1 MSDYRID
8 SRKFLPR
15 SMWAAFD
22 AFPDQ
27 GPCEPAQA
35 SGALR
40 NAKVALLTSGGLYM
54 KKSQRPFDIE
64 REKRDPYWG
73 DPSYRIIPRD
83 VGRGEVGVAHLHLNP
98 DDIESDFNVALP
110 LEIFAELERLGEIGR
125 LAERNYSF
133 MGYQGRSCDPW
144 RETYGPELASSLHAD
159 AVSVLILAPT

>member
-35 SGALR
+35 TVPLR
-40 NAKVALLTSGGLYM
+40 NAKVALLTSGGLYV
-54 KKSQRPFDIE
+54 KKNQQPFDIE

-83 VGRGEVGVAHLHLNP
+83 ARHGEIGVAHLHLNP
-98 DDIESDFNVALP
+98 DDIETDFNIALP
-110 LEIFAELERLGEIGR
+110 LEVFAELERLGEIGR
-125 LAERNYSF
+125 LAEHNYSF
-133 MGYQGRSCDPW
+133 MGYQGRSCDAW
-144 RETYGPELASSLHAD
+144 RETYGPELARSLQAD
-159 AVSVLILAPT
+159 AVNLLLLAPT